1 MSPARRIDPGRPRA
15 LKHIEP
21 YALPPEVRVP
31 NIRERAEMKS
41 ILAGLAMAVSSF
53 AYGAAAHAEVPEQ
66 RFKITQVF
74 AQTHWHWTEGM
85 KVFADEVEKA
95 SGGKIT
101 FEPYHAGQL
110 GKESTMLV
118 TSGLSEMGLL
128 VPSYE
133 TDKLPLTSV
142 TELPGLHE
150 NACKGTRKYWNVAK
164 EGGALYEAE
173 YKRLGVRPL
182 YVILLPPYQLMTN
195 TKPVDSIADVAGLKI
210 RANGAAM
217 DKTIRAL
224 GAIPVKVTTNEL
236 YDALSRGTI
245 DGSFWIIGTTKLV
258 GLEKLLRHTVQGPQ
272 LGAGSTFFAI
282 SEKVWERLDP
292 ETQQIFAKA
301 GEKTMDHLC
310 KYLDDTDV
318 QVTKELIDEGL
329 LTVHALS
336 PEENKVWAD
345 RIQNVAD
352 DWAKEMDSTGRPGTA
367 LLEAYRA
374 APAQ

>member
-1 MSPARRIDPGRPRA
+1 
-15 LKHIEP
+15 
-21 YALPPEVRVP
+21 
-31 NIRERAEMKS
+31 MKS
-41 ILAGLAMAVSSF
+41 IIAGLALAASTLAFS
-53 AYGAAAHAEVPEQ
+53 AAAKAEVPEQ
-66 RFKITQVF
+66 SFKITQVF

-85 KVFADEVEKA
+85 KVFTEEVEKA

-101 FEPYHAGQL
+101 FEPYHAAQL

-142 TELPGLHE
+142 TELPGLHQT
-150 NACKGTRKYWNVAK
+150 ACEGTKKYWNVAK

-173 YKRLGVRPL
+173 YKPLGVRPL

-195 TKPVDSIADVAGLKI
+195 TKPVGSIDDVKGLKI

-258 GLEKLLRHTVQGPQ
+258 GLEKLLRNTVQGPQ
-272 LGAGSTFFAI
+272 LGAGSTFFAV
-282 SEKVWERLDP
+282 SEKVWQKLDP
-292 ETQQIFAKA
+292 ETQQIFMDA
-301 GEKTMDHLC
+301 GEKTMAHLC
-310 KYLDDTDV
+310 KYLDDTDARV
-318 QVTKELIDEGL
+318 SDEMVAEGL
-329 LTVHALS
+329 LTVNKLS
-336 PEENKVWAD
+336 PEDNQVWAE
-345 RIQNVAD
+345 RVHNVGAE
-352 DWAKEMDSTGRPGTA
+352 WAKEMDSTGRPGTA
-367 LLEAYRA
+367 LLETYRA
-374 APAQ
+374 APTN